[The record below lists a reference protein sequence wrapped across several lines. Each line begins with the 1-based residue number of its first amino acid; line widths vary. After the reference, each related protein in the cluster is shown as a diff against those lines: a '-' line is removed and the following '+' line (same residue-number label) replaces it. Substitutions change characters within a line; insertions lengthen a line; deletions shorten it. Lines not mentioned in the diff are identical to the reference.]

1 MSLSTGLNRIEN
13 EIVRLQDAQTAQTA
27 SLVGQLQEVV
37 DNIYDLAPQSALN
50 SLTDQVTVLTT
61 GISK

>member
-1 MSLSTGLNRIEN
+1 MSLSTGLNRIES

>member
-1 MSLSTGLNRIEN
+1 MSLSTGLTRIES
-13 EIVRLQDAQTAQTA
+13 EIVRLQDAQSTQTA
-27 SLVGQLQEVV
+27 SLVGRLQEVV

-50 SLTDQVTVLTT
+50 SLTDQVTELTT

>member
-1 MSLSTGLNRIEN
+1 MSLSTGLNRIES

-37 DNIYDLAPQSALN
+37 DNIYDLAPENALN